1 MILLLVLL
9 KAIETSVCAET
20 NDWTDVFFFSSFPS
34 QERRSKYERGVAR
47 SMERRQR
54 MEMDS
59 YDDDDGPREHI
70 EDDQEYVDAA
80 ELRDRK
86 RQAKAD
92 KYRREPG
99 LVIAPEEEIEGKRE
113 IGQKIMANRGLTPH
127 RSKETKNPRVRLRG
141 KFSRAVTRRKG
152 SVRDVK
158 EKTEGYGGELTGV
171 KTSVVKSRKL

>member
-1 MILLLVLL
+1 MLL

-20 NDWTDVFFFSSFPS
+20 NHWTNVLFSSFSS

-59 YDDDDGPREHI
+59 YDDEGPREHI

-99 LVIAPEEEIEGKRE
+99 LVIAPEEDIDGKRE

-158 EKTEGYGGELTGV
+158 EKSEGYGGELTGV